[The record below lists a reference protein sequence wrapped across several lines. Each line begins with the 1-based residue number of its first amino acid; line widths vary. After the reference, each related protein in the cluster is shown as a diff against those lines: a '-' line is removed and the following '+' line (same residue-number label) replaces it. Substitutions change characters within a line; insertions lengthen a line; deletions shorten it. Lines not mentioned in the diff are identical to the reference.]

1 MAATITLFDDGR
13 LAEVVV
19 GRAATAFDAMELARL
34 LLAHGITAA
43 KIIRHSEIDNPS
55 DGGPRAPT

>member
-13 LAEVVV
+13 PAEVVV

-34 LLAHGITAA
+34 LLATAA
-43 KIIRHSEIDNPS
+43 KIIRHSEIENPS